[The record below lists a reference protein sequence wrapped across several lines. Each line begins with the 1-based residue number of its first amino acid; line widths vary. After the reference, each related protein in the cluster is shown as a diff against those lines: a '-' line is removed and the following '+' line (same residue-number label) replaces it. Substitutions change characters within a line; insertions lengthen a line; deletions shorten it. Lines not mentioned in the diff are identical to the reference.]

1 MLTLRAQLG
10 GSLGYV
16 TEKGRKGVP
25 ATFRGHLAAIKLA
38 SGFAG
43 RLELGLYV
51 KEFDAG
57 TWLGNADSFDNN
69 FFAKTCA
76 WLAGDPARP
85 PVLYSVG
92 RAVSRSCINLVHRS
106 KTKTKTKN

>member
-16 TEKGRKGVP
+16 TEKGRKGVL
-25 ATFRGHLAAIKLA
+25 ATFRGHLAAIKLVP
-38 SGFAG
+38 GFAG

-57 TWLGNADSFDNN
+57 IWLGNADSNV
-69 FFAKTCA
+69 FAKTCA
-76 WLAGDPARP
+76 WLAELLLAPQC
-85 PVLYSVG
+85 ST
-92 RAVSRSCINLVHRS
+92 VSAGQSTRSCINLVHRS
-106 KTKTKTKN
+106 KTKTKTKH